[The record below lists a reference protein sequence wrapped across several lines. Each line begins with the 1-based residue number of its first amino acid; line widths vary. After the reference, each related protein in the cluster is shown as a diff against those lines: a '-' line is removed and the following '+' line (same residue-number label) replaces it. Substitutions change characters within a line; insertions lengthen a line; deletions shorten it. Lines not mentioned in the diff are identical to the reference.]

1 MTLVT
6 FLSRVYHLEYKF
18 WVFFSWRWS
27 SFSKLWYH
35 VKKNR
40 QSGVWLLL
48 GFLVTDIIVTFRLY
62 GSSTGPLTHYTG
74 AVWPWKPYHEASS
87 RVTCLNTWWLG
98 SVISPSLS
106 LCGWVAV
113 VPTCF
118 HCLDWLIMNYL
129 VIIVVSYY
137 STWIDAMYVI
147 MVVFTCSYRAVV
159 GCGLWLICRGG
170 VEQWVQWTVPGE
182 AGGHSCYASH

>member
-1 MTLVT
+1 MEKFLIAAAEVSFGLLVYDFGNISLT
-6 FLSRVYHLEYKF
+6 GLSSWVQV

-27 SFSKLWYH
+27 SFSKLRYH

-118 HCLDWLIMNYL
+118 HCLDWLVMNDL
-129 VIIVVSYY
+129 VIIVLLQHLN
-137 STWIDAMYVI
+137 WCYVC
-147 MVVFTCSYRAVV
+147 M
-159 GCGLWLICRGG
+159 
-170 VEQWVQWTVPGE
+170 
-182 AGGHSCYASH
+182 